1 MNRISII
8 LWFGAFALQAQ
19 TVVAPT
25 PEQVGKPRG
34 EDWNGYNIVNS
45 MELGYRFRT
54 AGGNLDKYRS
64 DVNFG
69 NGIRLLNSS
78 FTMNSKDGHGK
89 FFDEIVLTT
98 QGLGKDPYESATL
111 RVQKNALFRY
121 DLIWRENVYFNPG
134 LTTGGGAGQHLLDT
148 TYDLQDHDVTLFP
161 QSKYKFFLGYT
172 RGSQT
177 GAAISTTQLFDSRG
191 NEFPLFA
198 NIARR
203 RSEYR
208 IGNELSLLGVR
219 VNWMRGWED
228 FKEDTPFDLISQNS
242 GNNPAS
248 RTTLTTFQRRE
259 PYHGRSPY
267 WRVALFAER
276 KLVAIN
282 GRFTYTGGE
291 RAFVLNETATGT
303 NRFGAGANLQVITS
317 GNARRPVATGNL
329 NVSFFPTSKLTVT
342 NHTSVYN
349 VRTEGDSA
357 FLQFDTSTLSA
368 NLLYYQYLG
377 IRTIAN
383 ETQANLQA
391 SSWLG
396 FYAGYQY
403 SNRFIRSIEQTG
415 LPQTPPDA
423 TTYDQTN
430 QQHSGLFGFRLR
442 PMKGLSVTMDSEI
455 GRTDRPFTPISDKDY
470 HALGAK
476 LNYRWRTLQISA
488 SSRANYNTNSVSLS
502 SYSSRSRTYSS
513 GVSWTPLEWISVDA
527 GYTKLHLN
535 TVGGLAYFL
544 SARLIQGEQ
553 SYFFSNLHAGNLG
566 VRFSVRKRA
575 DLYLGYSHVQ
585 DTGDGRAT
593 LLGHG
598 IGSALPAFEAAQT
611 FPLTFESP
619 LARLSVRLSPK
630 IRWNAGFQ
638 YYGYHEQFYNNR
650 NYRANTGFT
659 SVLWTF

>member
-1 MNRISII
+1 MKRIFFI
-8 LWFGAFALQAQ
+8 LWFAASAVQAQ

-69 NGIRLLNSS
+69 NGIRLLSSS

-89 FFDEIVLTT
+89 FFDEIILST
-98 QGLGKDPYESATL
+98 QGLGNDPYESATL
-111 RVQKNALFRY
+111 RMQKNALYRY
-121 DLIWRENVYFNPG
+121 DLIWRENAYFNPG
-134 LTTGGGAGQHLLDT
+134 LTTGSGAGQHLLDT
-148 TYDLQDHDVTLFP
+148 TYDLQDHDLTLFP

-198 NIARR
+198 NVARR
-203 RSEYR
+203 RNEYR
-208 IGNELSLLGVR
+208 IGNELSLFGVR

-228 FKEDTPFDLISQNS
+228 FKEDTVFDLNSQSS
-242 GNNPAS
+242 GNNPES
-248 RTTLTTFQRRE
+248 RTTLSAFQRRE

-267 WRVALFAER
+267 WRVAVFAER
-276 KLVAIN
+276 KLLAIN

-329 NVSFFPTSKLTVT
+329 TVSFFPTSKLTVT

-357 FLQFDTSTLSA
+357 FLQFDTSTLST

-377 IRTIAN
+377 IRSIAN

-391 SSWLG
+391 ASWLG
-396 FYAGYQY
+396 FYVGYQY

-415 LPQTPPDA
+415 LPQSAPDA
-423 TTYDQTN
+423 IQYDQTN
-430 QQHSGLFGFRLR
+430 QQHSGLFGVRLR
-442 PMKGLSVTMDSEI
+442 PIKGLIVTMDAEI
-455 GRTDRPFTPISDKDY
+455 GRTDRPFTPVSDKNY

-476 LNYRWRTLQISA
+476 LNYRWKTLQISA

-502 SYSSRSRTYSS
+502 SYSSHSRTYSAS
-513 GVSWTPLEWISVDA
+513 ASWTPLEWFSLDA

-544 SARLIQGEQ
+544 SARLVQGDQ

-566 VRFSVRKRA
+566 VRFSLRKRA

-585 DTGDGRAT
+585 DTGDGRTT
-593 LLGHG
+593 LLGGG

-611 FPLTFESP
+611 FPLTFQSP
-619 LARLSVRLSPK
+619 LARLSFRLSPK
-630 IRWNAGFQ
+630 VRWNAGFQ
-638 YYGYHEQFYNNR
+638 YYGYHEQFYNTR

-659 SVLWTF
+659 GVLWTF